1 MYFRS
6 ILLKFFARFL
16 FISMD
21 CKVWLVVK
29 TNPRAE
35 KMVAKRLD
43 ELGIE
48 NYLPIKRELKQ
59 WKDRKKW
66 VDEVL
71 LKSYVFVHTPVKLRH
86 KVFDA
91 FGVVRFLF
99 FAGKIAVVTEK
110 EIDVLRI
117 FCKEKDIKISKKG
130 FETGDEVM
138 VIDGPLIGLTGR
150 LKADASGGKISIYIA
165 QLGLFASIKIDI
177 SAVKKL

>member
-1 MYFRS
+1 
-6 ILLKFFARFL
+6 
-16 FISMD
+16 MD
-21 CKVWLVVK
+21 GKVWLVVK

-66 VDEVL
+66 VDDVL
-71 LKSYVFVHTPVKLRH
+71 LKSYVFVHMTVRTRQRA
-86 KVFDA
+86 FDA

-99 FAGKIAVVTEK
+99 FAGKIAIVTEK

-117 FCKEKDIKISKKG
+117 FCAVRDIKISKKG

-138 VIDGPLIGLTGR
+138 VIDGPLIGMTGC
-150 LKADASGGKISIYIA
+150 LKTDESGGKISIYIA

-177 SAVKKL
+177 AAVQKF